1 MGIILR
7 ITLSLFLSLLFS
19 QNVFSQE
26 SDMDDR
32 KVRFGLLASPNLGWM
47 TPNISDFDKSGL
59 QSRLGFGY
67 GLMLDYK
74 FSNSPN
80 YLLSTGINLATNG
93 GGLIEAIDSNYV
105 GLNDTLPPT
114 YFTGT
119 LNRTYR
125 FQYVNIP
132 ILLKMRTN
140 EIGYMTYFGAIGFD
154 LGIRTRAFAND
165 AFDWEP
171 GVIPGP
177 SDEKDVNIQDR
188 INLFRLGINLTLG
201 GEFNLSGNTNA
212 YFGIGWHNTFT
223 NIFRKTAANKIL
235 IADSDGNPTIN
246 EATKRAIVG
255 EYKSAVSN
263 YISIDLG
270 IYF

>member
-1 MGIILR
+1 MGIKLR
-7 ITLSLFLSLLFS
+7 ITLSLFLSLLFT

-47 TPNISDFDKSGL
+47 RPNIPDFDKSGL

-80 YLLSTGINLATNG
+80 YLLSTGINLTTNG
-93 GGLIEAIDSNYV
+93 GGMVQPYYDSLITGIT
-105 GLNDTLPPT
+105 NDTSY
-114 YFTGT
+114 YFTGK
-119 LNRTYR
+119 LDRTYR
-125 FQYVNIP
+125 LQYVNIP

-171 GVIPGP
+171 GVIPEP

-188 INLFRLGINLTLG
+188 INLFRLGINLTVG

-235 IADSDGNPTIN
+235 ITDSDGNPALN
-246 EATKRAIVG
+246 ESTKRAIVG

-263 YISIDLG
+263 YISLDLG

>member
-7 ITLSLFLSLLFS
+7 ITLGLFLSLLFT

-26 SDMDDR
+26 SDMEDR

-47 TPNISDFDKSGL
+47 RPNISDFEKSGL

-93 GGLIEAIDSNYV
+93 GGMVQPYDSLITDITNNTSYH
-105 GLNDTLPPT
+105 
-114 YFTGT
+114 FTGK
-119 LNRTYR
+119 LDRTYR
-125 FQYVNIP
+125 LQYVNIP

-171 GVIPGP
+171 SVIQEP

-188 INLFRLGINLTLG
+188 INLFRLGINLTVG

-212 YFGIGWHNTFT
+212 YYGIGWHNTFT
-223 NIFRKTAANKIL
+223 NIFRNTPANRIL
-235 IADSDGNPTIN
+235 VPDSDGNPSIGTN
-246 EATKRAIVG
+246 GFATVG
-255 EYKSAVSN
+255 KNKSAVSN
-263 YISIDLG
+263 YISLDLG

>member
-1 MGIILR
+1 MKTILR
-7 ITLSLFLSLLFS
+7 ISIGALLMSLLGHHAFA
-19 QNVFSQE
+19 QE

-32 KVRFGLLASPNLGWM
+32 KIRFGLMATPNLGWM
-47 TPNISDFDKSGL
+47 RPSITEFDKDGA
-59 QSRLGFGY
+59 QTRLGFGY

-74 FSNSPN
+74 FSASPN
-80 YLLSTGINLATNG
+80 YLFSTGINLTTNG
-93 GGLIEAIDSNYV
+93 GGLVEAYDSLNI
-105 GLNDTLPPT
+105 GLNGESS

-165 AFDWEP
+165 DYTWKQAGLAPADQ
-171 GVIPGP
+171 
-177 SDEKDVNIQDR
+177 KDVNIENQ
-188 INLFRLGINLTLG
+188 INLFRLGINLTAG

-212 YFGIGWHNTFT
+212 YVGVGWHNAFT
-223 NIFRKTAANKIL
+223 NVFRKTADNKIL
-235 IADSDGNPTIN
+235 VPTSDGFPSLNSDGF
-246 EATKRAIVG
+246 AIVG
-255 EYKSAVSN
+255 KNKAAVSN
-263 YISIDLG
+263 YVSLDLG

>member
-7 ITLSLFLSLLFS
+7 ITLGLFLSLLFT

-32 KVRFGLLASPNLGWM
+32 KVRFGLLASQNLGWM
-47 TPNISDFDKSGL
+47 TPNISDFDKSEL

-93 GGLIEAIDSNYV
+93 CGLIEAIDSNYV

-154 LGIRTRAFAND
+154 LGIRTRAFANNE
-165 AFDWEP
+165 FTWKQ
-171 GVIPGP
+171 GGLIPP
-177 SDEKDVNIQDR
+177 DEKDVNIQDR
-188 INLFRLGINLTLG
+188 INLFRLGINLTAG
-201 GEFNLSGNTNA
+201 GEFNLNGNTNV
-212 YFGIGWHNTFT
+212 YVGMGWHNTFT
-223 NIFRKTAANKIL
+223 NVFRKTNDNKIL
-235 IADSDGNPTIN
+235 VPAADGSPSLDASGV
-246 EATKRAIVG
+246 AIVG
-255 EYKSAVSN
+255 KNKSAVSN
-263 YISIDLG
+263 YISLDLG